1 MPLESCPESHGASK
15 SSWDTETVEYSPR
28 KRPEMADIMSFHDA
42 TRVVTRGSRGI
53 EILLGPKNRGRPR
66 KRLKMA
72 EIMSFDDA
80 TRVMSRESRGIEI
93 LPVPKIR
100 GL

>member
-1 MPLESCPESHGASK
+1 M
-15 SSWDTETVEYSPR
+15 DYSPR
-28 KRPEMADIMSFHDA
+28 KWPEMPEIMSFDDA
-42 TRVVTRGSRGI
+42 TRVVSRGSRGI

-80 TRVMSRESRGIEI
+80 TRVMSRESRVIEI
-93 LPVPKIR
+93 LPGPKIR

>member
-1 MPLESCPESHGASK
+1 
-15 SSWDTETVEYSPR
+15 
-28 KRPEMADIMSFHDA
+28 MSFHDA
-42 TRVVTRGSRGI
+42 TRVVSRGSWGI
-53 EILLGPKNRGRPR
+53 EILPGRKKRGRPR
-66 KRLKMA
+66 KRLKMV

>member
-1 MPLESCPESHGASK
+1 
-15 SSWDTETVEYSPR
+15 
-28 KRPEMADIMSFHDA
+28 MAEIISFDDA
-42 TRVVTRGSRGI
+42 TRVVARESWGI
-53 EILLGPKNRGRPR
+53 QIVPGPKNRGRTR
-66 KRLKMA
+66 KRPEMA

-93 LPVPKIR
+93 LMGPKNR